1 MGRLFGGLRNTR
13 RRMAVA
19 AEYEAVFAD
28 LQDGLIMADVGAAT
42 AAQVVQAAQLRESD
56 NTSPLRRLAAEISS
70 RLRRLEASM
79 ATAGRKPFVIMVM
92 GVNGSGKTTTIAKLC
107 RRFAN
112 DGQKVLLA
120 AGDTFRAAA
129 REQLQEWAD
138 KLGVEVVVGN
148 SPGAVA
154 FDGVQAGT
162 ARGVDIVIIDTA
174 GRLPTQANLMA
185 ELGKMRRAAGK
196 ALAGA
201 PHELLLV
208 LDATLGRN
216 TLRQIDVFSQAA
228 GVTGVVLAKLDGSA
242 KGGFLLEMAAQ
253 MPRPVR
259 FVGLGEGADD
269 LAIFDADEYAEALVG
284 CPAGSDF

>member
-1 MGRLFGGLRNTR
+1 MGLFGVLRNTR

-19 AEYEAVFAD
+19 AEYDAAFAD

-42 AAQVVQAAQLRESD
+42 AAQVVQAAQLRADD
-56 NTSPLRRLAAEISS
+56 NTPPVRRLAAEISS
-70 RLRRLEASM
+70 QLRRLEASL
-79 ATAGRKPFVIMVM
+79 ATTGRQPFVIMVM

-112 DGQKVLLA
+112 DGKKVLLA

-138 KLGVEVVVGN
+138 RLGVEVVVGSN
-148 SPGAVA
+148 PGAVA
-154 FDGVQAGT
+154 FAGVQSGT
-162 ARGVDIVIIDTA
+162 ARGADIVIIDTA

-185 ELGKMRRAAGK
+185 ELGKIRRAAGK

-216 TLRQIDVFSQAA
+216 TLRQIEVFSQAA

-242 KGGFLLEMAAQ
+242 KGGFLLEMAVQ

-259 FVGLGEGADD
+259 FIGLGEGADD
-269 LAIFDADEYAEALVG
+269 LAIFNADEYADALAG
-284 CPAGSDF
+284 CPADGGF